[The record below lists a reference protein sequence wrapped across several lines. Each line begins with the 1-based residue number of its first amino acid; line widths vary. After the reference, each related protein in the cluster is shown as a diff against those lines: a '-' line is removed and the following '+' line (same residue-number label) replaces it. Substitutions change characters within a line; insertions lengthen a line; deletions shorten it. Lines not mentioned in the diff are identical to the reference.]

1 MITEYHL
8 ARAKESGMTEEEYR
22 ADATSGDTSIL
33 QRPADPMEIA
43 QAILFLCSGEASFVA
58 GTIMM
63 VDGGLHTR

>member
-43 QAILFLCSGEASFVA
+43 QAILRSA
-58 GTIMM
+58 
-63 VDGGLHTR
+63 